1 MNDETQTQTPDLETI
16 SEIATRKSGLNRR
29 GFIAA
34 AGAFSAAAF
43 VAACGSSGG
52 SSSKNTTTTKG
63 SGQTTTTAGDTTTTA
78 AKGSA
83 ADDLKVGAF
92 AASLEVL
99 AVSTY
104 GAALDA
110 ATAGKL
116 GKVPPAVAEFVTTA
130 KAHHQAALDAWNKV
144 LTTNSKPAVTKPPT
158 ALAKMVNDKFAQVK
172 DAGGAAELANTLE
185 AVASATYLKAI
196 PTLFSPDAIKLAS
209 SIQIIDMQHQAILNF
224 ALGKYPVPDT
234 FASVKE
240 AATPS

>member
-1 MNDETQTQTPDLETI
+1 VNDDTQTPDLETI
-16 SEIATRKSGLNRR
+16 SEIAAQKSGLNRR

-43 VAACGSSGG
+43 VAACGSSSG
-52 SSSKNTTTTKG
+52 SSKKG
-63 SGQTTTTAGDTTTTA
+63 TTTTTAGSAATTTTAGGDTTTTA

-99 AVSTY
+99 AVATY
-104 GAALDA
+104 GAALTA

-116 GKVPPAVAEFVTTA
+116 GPVPPAVAEFVTTA

-144 LTTNSKPAVTKPPT
+144 LTTNGQPAVTEPPKD
-158 ALAKMVNDKFAQVK
+158 LAKMVNDKFAQVK
-172 DAGGAAELANTLE
+172 DAGGAATLANTLE

-196 PTLFSPDAIKLAS
+196 PTLFTPDAIKLAS
-209 SIQIIDMQHQAILNF
+209 SIQIIDMQHQAVLNF
-224 ALGKYPVPDT
+224 ALGMYPVPNT

-240 AATPS
+240 AASPS